1 VRIVAVLAVTV
12 LVFSG
17 ILVGMRVVGSS
28 GGEATRVKVPATA
41 GGKGPGAVEE
51 GEPAMAEILFKKPVG
66 VKEVLRIVGEDNRGN
81 LTTLEG
87 SFRAGGEEIGDF
99 FSVPSG
105 LETAEEIERAW
116 VKARKGSLA
125 DKSAVSEGPVVE
137 EPGLPEGVSGEIDA
151 EIRTQSKEMKD
162 AMKDPGTREILVTK
176 ASLEGSSLE
185 LKRLPAVQSDA
196 IKTISVTTRSDI
208 LEMMERAREDAQ
220 RRGEPP
226 PKFD

>member
-1 VRIVAVLAVTV
+1 MRIVAVLAVTV

-28 GGEATRVKVPATA
+28 GDEAMRVKEPATA

-116 VKARKGSLA
+116 VKARTGSLA
-125 DKSAVSEGPVVE
+125 DMSAVSEGPVVE
-137 EPGLPEGVSGEIDA
+137 EPGMPEGVSGEI
-151 EIRTQSKEMKD
+151 RTQSREMKD

-185 LKRLPAVQSDA
+185 LERLPAVQSDA
-196 IKTISVTTRSDI
+196 IKTISVTTGSDI

-226 PKFD
+226 PKFA

>member
-1 VRIVAVLAVTV
+1 MRIVAVLAVTV

-28 GGEATRVKVPATA
+28 RDEAMRVK
-41 GGKGPGAVEE
+41 
-51 GEPAMAEILFKKPVG
+51 EPAMAEILFKRPVG

-116 VKARKGSLA
+116 VKARTGSLA
-125 DKSAVSEGPVVE
+125 DMSAVSEGPVVE
-137 EPGLPEGVSGEIDA
+137 EPGMPEGVSGEI
-151 EIRTQSKEMKD
+151 RTQSREMKD

-185 LKRLPAVQSDA
+185 LERLPAVQSDA
-196 IKTISVTTRSDI
+196 IKTISVTTGSDI

-226 PKFD
+226 PKFA